1 MTEILLKDFPLLPQ
15 LDNEKHPY
23 GSCNMTCVAMCLRFL
38 GKSRS
43 PAYAAKYP
51 QLEDELQQR
60 TEDNGWDR
68 HDPQAMK
75 RVAELYGVKDELLIV
90 FGKDAIAT
98 AITKT
103 IAHLK
108 AGLPAITHTYLTQ
121 SGHIVC
127 LSGVR
132 LDSAG
137 NPVQWHITDPYG
149 EFYPDGY
156 EKNYGGDPNLGKYWL
171 SHSTFTRLILA
182 DGQYW
187 VHLIK

>member
-1 MTEILLKDFPLLPQ
+1 MTEILLKDFPLLTQ
-15 LDNEKHPY
+15 LDNSMHPG
-23 GSCNMTCVAMCLRFL
+23 GSCNMTCVAMCLAYMGRLRHGGYSRF
-38 GKSRS
+38 
-43 PAYAAKYP
+43 A
-51 QLEDELQQR
+51 QFEDELLQR

-75 RVAELYGVKDELLIV
+75 RVAELYGVRDELLIV
-90 FGKDAIAT
+90 FGKDAIDA
-98 AITKT
+98 AIAKT

-108 AGLPAITHTYLTQ
+108 AGFPAITHTYLTQ

-132 LDSAG
+132 LDA
-137 NPVQWHITDPYG
+137 NNEPTQWHITDPYG

-156 EKNYGGDPNLGKYWL
+156 DRNYGGDPNLGKYWL
-171 SHSTFTRLILA
+171 SHSTFVRLILT